1 VISVISCFLIILHL
15 RKRISA
21 ASAAAEN
28 KYIEYSGV
36 LDRAWEN
43 LTLGNSHNQI
53 IWREQNERT
62 GHQFY
67 ATSYK
72 LQVLKQIGN
81 ITLATASLGPTIFLM
96 ISALLDRTAN
106 PAVIAAIIVNLT
118 RIFLILNS
126 LSALVYKILDWSS
139 MRARLKVLF
148 DVETS
153 ISDNDGI
160 DRGILGS
167 VSLNGSPV
175 TDVSELVR
183 LVRSS
188 GRGRFTLTGANG
200 SGKSTLLIRLKS
212 IFSEESFILPSQQTE
227 LMFTSDTAAL
237 STGQR
242 AISHLKEALSL
253 DGINYLLLDEWDANL
268 DELSKSEFDNLLDE
282 IGKSKAVIEVRH

>member
-1 VISVISCFLIILHL
+1 L
-15 RKRISA
+15 RKRIST

-53 IWREQNERT
+53 IWREQNECT

-81 ITLATASLGPTIFLM
+81 MTLAAASLGPTIYLM
-96 ISALLDRTAN
+96 ISALLDRTAS

-148 DVETS
+148 DVEAS

-175 TDVSELVR
+175 TDVSELAR

-200 SGKSTLLIRLKS
+200 SGKSTILIRLKS

-282 IGKSKAVIEVRH
+282 IGKTKVVIEVRH